1 MIQDLP
7 HSLTLITTLKQY
19 QYRQIAIVGNNDSSR
34 TSFSSLIQHLL
45 AKGIIAAMPL
55 QNQSAKLKQLF
66 SKRVTNQARIV
77 LDCYHKCR
85 SAEWTDAERIHELHN
100 AAEKLKRFAERFEMD
115 AQAETG
121 NKICSLLKLF
131 PNTDNSP
138 SAELLG
144 KLDDFIQELNEQT
157 LRKSDKDEDH
167 DDAALLSQPRTYL
180 RTPIYIALNNKEF
193 ANRIISQLDFF
204 GFRSISFEKADSL
217 IMASKQNKP
226 ETIVMDVDFG
236 NQELNGFDVVEEL
249 QSKHETPVPIIYL
262 SHEKD
267 DIHIRLRASRSGGEE
282 FFFPTADPGQ
292 LIEKIERYTH
302 ASPQEPYRVLVV
314 DDSQS
319 QAHYIHTVLKKS
331 GMHPLSITDPMKV
344 LTALE
349 ELQPEIIIMDMY
361 MPGCT
366 GMELARVIRQQDR
379 FHSVPIIYLSAEDDI
394 SKQLHAMSQG
404 GDDFLTKPIDP
415 KHLTS
420 TIHNRGRR
428 ARSLLALMIRDSL
441 TGLYNHTHTL
451 HLLEQELSRAKEKEQ
466 PLSFVMLDLDHFKK
480 VNDTYGH
487 PVGDRV
493 IKSLALF
500 LKQRLRKTDHIG
512 RYGGEEFAV
521 VLPNTSE
528 GDAKTIMNE
537 IKERFSALPQP
548 CGDSSFNVSFSCGI
562 ATVANPAELCNAQ
575 ELCEKADQA
584 LYQAKHDGRNTV
596 RSYINDL
603 LNLQN
608 KAL

>member
-1 MIQDLP
+1 
-7 HSLTLITTLKQY
+7 
-19 QYRQIAIVGNNDSSR
+19 
-34 TSFSSLIQHLL
+34 
-45 AKGIIAAMPL
+45 MPL

-77 LDCYHKCR
+77 LDSYQKCKE
-85 SAEWTDAERIHELHN
+85 ADWADQERLSN
-100 AAEKLKRFAERFEMD
+100 LSSAAEKLKHSAERFEMQEQHEI
-115 AQAETG
+115 A
-121 NKICSLLKLF
+121 NKITSLLKLISSS
-131 PNTDNSP
+131 SP
-138 SAELLG
+138 SSESIST
-144 KLDDFIQELNEQT
+144 LDTFIQELNEQT
-157 LRKSDKDEDH
+157 LRKSDLA
-167 DDAALLSQPRTYL
+167 DDTSTALSSGPRTFL
-180 RTPIYIALNNKEF
+180 RTPVYIAINNKEF

-204 GFRSISFEKADSL
+204 GFRSISFEKADNL
-217 IMASKQNKP
+217 IAASQQNKP
-226 ETIVMDVDFG
+226 ETVVMDIDFG
-236 NQELNGFDVVEEL
+236 SEKMSGFEAAEAL
-249 QSKHETPVPIIYL
+249 QAKHETPVPIIYL
-262 SHEKD
+262 SSERD
-267 DIHIRLRASRSGGEE
+267 DIQTRLRASRSGGEE
-282 FFFPTADPGQ
+282 FFCPTVDPGQ
-292 LIEKIERYTH
+292 LIEKIEHYTH

-319 QAHYIHTVLKKS
+319 QARYIDTVLKKA
-331 GMHPLSITDPMKV
+331 GMHPLTITDPMKV
-344 LTALE
+344 LLALE
-349 ELQPEIIIMDMY
+349 EFHPEIIIMDMY

-366 GMELARVIRQQDR
+366 GMELARVIRQQDK
-379 FHSVPIIYLSAEDDI
+379 FHSVPIIYLSAEDDLN
-394 SKQLHAMSQG
+394 KQLHAMSQG

-451 HLLEQELSRAKEKEQ
+451 HLLEQEVTKAQDKEQ

-487 PVGDRV
+487 PMGDRV

-512 RYGGEEFAV
+512 RYGGEEFAA

-528 GDAKTIMNE
+528 GDAKTIMSE
-537 IKERFSALPQP
+537 IRERFSTLPQP
-548 CGDSSFNVSFSCGI
+548 CGDTSFCVSFSCGI
-562 ATVANPAELCNAQ
+562 ATYEKGKLEANAKQ
-575 ELCEKADQA
+575 MCEKADQA

-603 LNLQN
+603 LQ
-608 KAL
+608 